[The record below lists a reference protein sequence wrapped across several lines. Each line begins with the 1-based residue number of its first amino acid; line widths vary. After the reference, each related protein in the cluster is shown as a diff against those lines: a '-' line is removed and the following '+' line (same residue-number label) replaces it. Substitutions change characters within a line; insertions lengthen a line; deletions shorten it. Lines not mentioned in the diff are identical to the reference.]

1 MRDIPR
7 SFSYPEEE
15 ITPCPCLVRMNLP
28 RYPAG
33 WFREMRSGNVNP
45 ARDMALLTPGEQKM
59 FRQDFPPFPAQ
70 IRRFMRVGDDLF

>member
-1 MRDIPR
+1 M
-7 SFSYPEEE
+7 SV
-15 ITPCPCLVRMNLP
+15 PCTDEASP
-28 RYPAG
+28 RYRRDGSGKCVA
-33 WFREMRSGNVNP
+33 EMENP